1 MESSS
6 YSRAAGTQRIDC
18 IEDVTESDRRGSER
32 YRTVC
37 RIARVRRADDIGL
50 WRVRNLSNDGLML
63 TADTPAAV

>member
-18 IEDVTESDRRGSER
+18 SEDVTESDRRGSER